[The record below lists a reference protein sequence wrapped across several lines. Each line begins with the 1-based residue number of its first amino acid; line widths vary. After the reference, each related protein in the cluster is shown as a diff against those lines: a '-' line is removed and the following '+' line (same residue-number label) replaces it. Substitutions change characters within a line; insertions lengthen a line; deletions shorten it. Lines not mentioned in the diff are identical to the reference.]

1 MLKLFR
7 DLILLILI
15 AAIFFV
21 AIQATFQTSVING
34 HSMEPNLHDGQRL
47 LLNKAVFYF
56 SEPRRG
62 EIIVFHHPR
71 DPHGIPPIKRVIGL
85 PGETVEIREGR
96 VYVNGLVINEPYIT
110 DPPEY
115 DMGEITV
122 PAGHYFV
129 LGDNRNRS
137 EDSHSEWTVPRENI
151 IAKAWLSI
159 WPPDLWGPAP
169 NYHIAKT

>member
-7 DLILLILI
+7 DVILLILF
-15 AAIFFV
+15 AAAFFV
-21 AIQATFQTSVING
+21 AIQATLQTSVIEG
-34 HSMEPNLHDGQRL
+34 DSMEPNLHDGQRI
-47 LLNKAVFYF
+47 LLNKAVFYY
-56 SEPRRG
+56 SDPGRG

-85 PGETVEIREGR
+85 PGELVEIRDGK
-96 VYVNGLVINEPYIT
+96 VYINGLEIDEPYIT
-110 DPPEY
+110 DPPQY

-122 PAGHYFV
+122 PAEHYFV
-129 LGDNRNRS
+129 LGDNRNHS
-137 EDSHSEWTVPRENI
+137 EDSHFEWTVSRENI

-169 NYHIAKT
+169 HYRTAAP